1 MKNQRLMSIAPKHF
15 NRAVKEAAA
24 RRQATGKMIKWQ
36 DIIRHAIELGIDRA
50 MKYTGAG
57 QYPKQPEIQ
66 PENKSIRPLTCGSI
80 CPKTGSPI
88 TLDCPPTRGGS
99 CKDGCPKGFYSD
111 NI

>member
-1 MKNQRLMSIAPKHF
+1 MKNQRLMSIAPRHY
-15 NRAVKEAAA
+15 NRAIKEAAA

-50 MKYTGAG
+50 VKYTGAG
-57 QYPKQPEIQ
+57 QYPEQAKLPASQ
-66 PENKSIRPLTCGSI
+66 KTHTKGSI

-88 TLDCPPTRGGS
+88 TSNCPPFYGGS

-111 NI
+111 KS